1 MTRFSSEMPPCSYQ
15 RSHLSQHQLK
25 NELVC
30 EKWQPGGTGE
40 PLQMFKAPFEAGYIP
55 RKVLGG
61 APGKVVN
68 TNRGGEIVAAGDEI
82 PGAQEEEP
90 CPIQIKPFSF
100 APLDYSS
107 GEGSTTPTS
116 PGSNVAFKN
125 SSSTPIPKWEQES
138 NVRDLVTAFE
148 LSQEAK
154 YMPSIETTD
163 FAIRCQDP
171 RQAYLK
177 EIVNYQLRSKLSEV
191 RRESEEHSEK
201 DSTDDEEYEC
211 SSEGPL
217 QDDLRTHFIRMEI
230 NSEIRKIGRLR
241 ARRQQIKKLLT
252 YRADKRA
259 LLKELREKSI
269 LEKLKQ
275 LKLQR
280 GKLILDLAAV
290 NQQERRDELIT
301 TRLKTRLQE
310 ALQEDLTQSLT
321 ASYQN
326 EELKVIVDK
335 RLDGFNKVIRH
346 KKLNYSQYDPTATA
360 VHSQEPSRVPRSDS
374 GNWFG
379 QYSLR
384 VGVDNKNRSSSVSS
398 ETVIES
404 PGPKEFFLRTIVN
417 NILSKRSNKGS
428 RTRQMFLLSRHIAMP
443 EQAYLKLK
451 VIKKIKRAK
460 ERQRMWTVRR
470 LINSEITTYGNKAA
484 VAREIARKSEEIKR
498 RVGLLSKLEMELRE
512 EREVRKR
519 TLTKDLNELKLQR
532 GRVITELGRF
542 ASSINS
548 TKEQELKQAV
558 REVTK
563 QRARKTLVCHE
574 IKNRRLEYAR
584 KQEAKAHRLKREINT
599 IVETHFRLSQ
609 VVLDIKTRGQ
619 TIFNKEKVLEQLRI
633 RSSKIAKRKAW
644 LNFSWRE
651 QRERLHD
658 DLARHI
664 EAKRQQKREE
674 EIRLHPIKRYDDRP
688 VARQMFLKKEVNI
701 QIRQRGRKLAMQR
714 ELLTRFRTVD
724 LKTELC
730 QEIHERVHRQA
741 WRRELIKREIT
752 MVVNQRALKAQVNL
766 WIRKQN
772 WRLRS
777 VSTKKALKK
786 TTSFSLDDNFSTAK
800 KKNKDQLK
808 TEIGKEVEKV
818 NLRARL
824 RKLKERRGS
833 VILEL
838 SKVQNK
844 QIRLKRRLMQEIRNK
859 TMSENM
865 LKVLKERAEAKK
877 RKHQIDQVLRQRELK
892 TRLNREIHQ
901 RQRQTTM
908 KKLVLQELRMV
919 KLKMMVGREIKQR
932 AEIARNKRAVYQ
944 DLQAR
949 FDKATAMRQI
959 KNKDHWILNPRYR
972 MEQARQAWHY
982 ARVVEQVNLMGK
994 RMRVNEEIRHLN
1006 EMARRR
1012 KHIAVIMAQCKRKDA
1027 CLKEMQNLSET
1038 KLDTDQCVES
1048 KVKCIKEKVKK
1059 MLRLRAQVVR
1069 RKSLVNMEL
1078 KMRVAKA
1085 KCVFAI
1091 WKRAQSRMFHSYV
1104 IQELKQRT
1112 NLARCVQKIKTRDF
1126 YPRHVAWP
1134 VEISPLVGVKQHINH
1149 KKVITVIKQAG
1160 RKIALNNEIL
1170 QRQAQC
1176 NQKEMVL
1183 TEIKCRFA
1191 RTKIN
1196 EEIRAKGRLVL
1207 RVGVAKKVEVID
1219 YHKLVVIEFKQRW
1232 RHAEVMQEIR
1242 VRQKQIFWKQQTCII
1257 IKQGGHKVRVNKEI
1271 RSIARQ
1277 KCIKKQINTL
1287 IKQGGMRSRLM
1298 KEIRQLKM
1306 VSELKKQKELKAKV
1320 NLTIRQMAKAVENK
1334 RKVCAVIKQTGL
1346 KAICNRQIRRK
1357 HFRLRSWSVPIIIK
1371 QQASDR
1377 SQRYQQPAQ
1386 QVPSVVQFG
1395 VQCEKLEHL
1404 QITRPKINTN
1414 RRRRHGSFMQEQ
1426 LQKLADQLEKHNEK
1440 QEGQIRSL
1448 AAEVRQ
1454 QKADFNALVSRM
1466 VDDKNKLYQEL
1477 DVLMRENQILKNNVN
1492 EKRKLMVM
1500 QKSQVQV
1507 VGKTIGS
1514 NRHRQLQQTPIF
1526 YQEMQ
1531 EMGKSRVATNAGR
1544 GKMQYNH
1551 QLNTQAQQ
1559 VEHMTQILL

>member
-15 RSHLSQHQLK
+15 RSHLSQLQLK
-25 NELVC
+25 NKLVC

-40 PLQMFKAPFEAGYIP
+40 PLQMFTAPFEAGYIP
-55 RKVLGG
+55 RKILGG
-61 APGKVVN
+61 STEKVVD
-68 TNRGGEIVAAGDEI
+68 TNRGGEIVVAGEEI
-82 PGAQEEEP
+82 PGAPVDEP

-100 APLDYSS
+100 APLEYTS
-107 GEGSTTPTS
+107 GEGSVTPTS
-116 PGSNVAFKN
+116 SGSAVAFKS
-125 SSSTPIPKWEQES
+125 SSSTPVPKWEQES

-163 FAIRCQDP
+163 FNIHCQDP

-177 EIVNYQLRSKLSEV
+177 EIVNYQLRSRLSKV

-201 DSTDDEEYEC
+201 ESTDDEEYEC

-217 QDDLRTHFIRMEI
+217 QDELRTYFIRMEI
-230 NSEIRKIGRLR
+230 NNEIRKIGRHR
-241 ARRQQIKKLLT
+241 ARRQQIRKLLA
-252 YRADKRA
+252 YRDDKRA
-259 LLKELREKSI
+259 LLKEIRDKPI
-269 LEKLKQ
+269 LEELKQ
-275 LKLQR
+275 LRLRR
-280 GKLILDLAAV
+280 GKLILD
-290 NQQERRDELIT
+290 IS
-301 TRLKTRLQE
+301 TRLETRLQE
-310 ALQEDLTQSLT
+310 ALREDLTQSLT
-321 ASYQN
+321 ANYQN
-326 EELKVIVDK
+326 EERKVIVDK

-346 KKLNYSQYDPTATA
+346 KKLNYSQYDPSATA
-360 VHSQEPSRVPRSDS
+360 VHHQEPSRVPRSDS

-384 VGVDNKNRSSSVSS
+384 VGVDNKSRSSSVSS
-398 ETVIES
+398 ETIIES

-451 VIKKIKRAK
+451 VNEVIKKIRRAK
-460 ERQRMWTVRR
+460 ERQRMWAVRH

-498 RVGLLSKLEMELRE
+498 RVGLLSESKMELRE
-512 EREVRKR
+512 EREIRKR
-519 TLTKDLNELKLQR
+519 SLTKDLNELKLQR
-532 GRVITELGRF
+532 GRVIKELGRF
-542 ASSINS
+542 ASSIHS
-548 TKEQELKQAV
+548 TKEQ
-558 REVTK
+558 
-563 QRARKTLVCHE
+563 VCDE

-599 IVETHFRLSQ
+599 IVETHFKMSQ

-633 RSSKIAKRKAW
+633 RNSKIAKRKAW

-664 EAKRQQKREE
+664 EAKRHQKREE
-674 EIRLHPIKRYDDRP
+674 ELRLHPIKRYDDRP

-724 LKTELC
+724 LKMELC
-730 QEIHERVHRQA
+730 REILERFHRQA

-752 MVVNQRALKAQVNL
+752 MEVNQRALKAQVNL

-772 WRLRS
+772 WRLRH
-777 VSTKKALKK
+777 VSTNKALKK
-786 TTSFSLDDNFSTAK
+786 TTSFSLDDKFSTVK
-800 KKNKDQLK
+800 KKSKDQLK

-844 QIRLKRRLMQEIRNK
+844 QIKLKRRLMQEIRNK
-859 TMSENM
+859 TMSETM

-877 RKHQIDQVLRQRELK
+877 RKLQIDQVLRQRELK

-901 RQRQTTM
+901 RQRQTMM

-944 DLQAR
+944 ELQAR
-949 FDKATAMRQI
+949 FDKARAMRQI
-959 KNKDHWILNPRYR
+959 KNKDHWILNPRFK

-1006 EMARRR
+1006 EMARHR
-1012 KHIAVIMAQCKRKDA
+1012 KHIAVIMAQCERKDA
-1027 CLKEMQNLSET
+1027 CLEEMQSLSET
-1038 KLDTDQCVES
+1038 KIEAEQRVEN
-1048 KVKCIKEKVKK
+1048 KTKCISEKVKK
-1059 MLRLRAQVVR
+1059 KLRLRAQVVR

-1091 WKRAQSRMFHSYV
+1091 WKRAQSRKYHSYV

-1134 VEISPLVGVKQHINH
+1134 VEISPLVAVKQHINH
-1149 KKVITVIKQAG
+1149 KKVIMVIKQAG
-1160 RKIALNNEIL
+1160 RKIALNKEIL

-1196 EEIRAKGRLVL
+1196 EEIRTKGRSVL
-1207 RVGVAKKVEVID
+1207 RGEAARKAEVAK
-1219 YHKLVVIEFKQRW
+1219 YHKMVVTEFKQRW

-1242 VRQKQIFWKQQTCII
+1242 TRQKQIFWKQQTCII
-1257 IKQGGHKVRVNKEI
+1257 IKQGGHKERVNKEI

-1287 IKQGGMRSRLM
+1287 IKQGGIRSRLM
-1298 KEIRQLKM
+1298 KEIRQLRM
-1306 VSELKKQKELKAKV
+1306 ISELKKQKELKAKV

-1357 HFRLRSWSVPIIIK
+1357 QFRLRLCPIPVII
-1371 QQASDR
+1371 QRQASER
-1377 SQRYQQPAQ
+1377 SQRSQQRKQ

-1395 VQCEKLEHL
+1395 VQYEKLEHL
-1404 QITRPKINTN
+1404 QITRPKINSN
-1414 RRRRHGSFMQEQ
+1414 RRRRHASLMQQQ
-1426 LQKLADQLEKHNEK
+1426 LHKLADKLEKHNEQ

-1477 DVLMRENQILKNNVN
+1477 DILMRENQILKENVH
-1492 EKRKLMVM
+1492 EKRELMVM

-1507 VGKTIGS
+1507 AGKTVSS

-1531 EMGKSRVATNAGR
+1531 EMGKSRVTTNANR
-1544 GKMQYNH
+1544 GKMHYNH

-1559 VEHMTQILL
+1559 VYPMTQILL